1 MSASGDFSARPGS
14 GLPIN
19 GLPSVVVAGHLC
31 LDIFPD
37 LNPLAPSDLPALCRP
52 GRLQQIGPITFSTG
66 GSVANTGL
74 ALHRLGIPVRLM
86 GKVGADT
93 LGRVVLEIIRAHRAD
108 LADGL
113 FLDAASTTS
122 YSLILSVPGVD
133 RIFWHHPG
141 ANDTFCA
148 DDIDYAAVAEA
159 AIFHLGYP
167 PLMRRLFSRDG
178 AEMARLFRRVQE
190 SGVITTL
197 DMALPD
203 PTSPGG
209 QANWPAIY
217 RAVLPHVDIFLP
229 SLEEL
234 LFTLDRPLYQQL
246 LAAGAGDLLSQ
257 ATPELLSDMGA
268 RLLAL
273 GVKMVVL
280 KLGARGL
287 YLHTASSS
295 ALSGLARPG
304 WLNPQT
310 WGDVGLWQPC
320 FQVQVVGTTGA
331 GDATIAGFLSG
342 LLRGL
347 SPDETVTAALA
358 VGACNVEAHDALSGL
373 RSWEETLA
381 RISAGWPRLRAGQ
394 GVVG

>member
-1 MSASGDFSARPGS
+1 MSAPGDFSTKPGS

-19 GLPSVVVAGHLC
+19 RLPSVVVAGHLC
-31 LDIFPD
+31 LDIFPG
-37 LNPLAPSDLPALCRP
+37 LNFLAPSDLPALCRP
-52 GRLQQIGPITFSTG
+52 GRLQQIGPVTFFTG

-74 ALHRLGIPVRLM
+74 TLHRLGIPVRLM

-113 FLDAASTTS
+113 LLDVASTTS

-148 DDIDYAAVAEA
+148 DGIDYAAVAEA
-159 AIFHLGYP
+159 SLFHLGYP
-167 PLMRRLFSRDG
+167 PLMRRLFSQDG

-209 QANWPAIY
+209 QADWPAIY

-234 LFTLDRPLYQQL
+234 LFTLDRPLYAQL

-295 ALSGLARPG
+295 ALAGLARPG

-310 WGDVGLWQPC
+310 WGDVALWQPC

-373 RSWEETLA
+373 RPWEETLG
-381 RISAGWPRLRAGQ
+381 RISAGWPRLQAGK
-394 GVVG
+394 GAVG